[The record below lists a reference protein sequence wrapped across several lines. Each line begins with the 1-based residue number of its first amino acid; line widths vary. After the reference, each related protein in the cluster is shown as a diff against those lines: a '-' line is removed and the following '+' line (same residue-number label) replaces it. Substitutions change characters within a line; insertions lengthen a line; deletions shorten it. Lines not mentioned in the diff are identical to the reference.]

1 MIPAD
6 SEVKKA
12 KKLLAAPAPTKWT
25 PAKAAASRRAKMIIA
40 VADGHP
46 DAWLYV
52 DILFPRLTMLPGE
65 LQRNRFAEVN
75 AARREA
81 YPAIAEDEA
90 RAAGERERHE
100 LAVIAK
106 MAAKAL
112 DNDAE
117 KAVLKIVRSGKLKG
131 VPCMRQH
138 GETPCRIVDNNSW
151 DGPILFEGNSWAEVL
166 RLMKE
171 AGL

>member
-75 AARREA
+75 AALR
-81 YPAIAEDEA
+81 EA
-90 RAAGERERHE
+90 RAAGKRERHE